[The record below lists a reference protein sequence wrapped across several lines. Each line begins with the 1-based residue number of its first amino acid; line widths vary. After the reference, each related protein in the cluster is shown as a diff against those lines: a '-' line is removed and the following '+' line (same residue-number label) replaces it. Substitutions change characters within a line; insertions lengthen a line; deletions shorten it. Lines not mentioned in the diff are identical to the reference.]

1 MNTTTETRFCID
13 KYGSGYDEDFE
24 LTDNNGRKLYDGF
37 RFGFS
42 HNWDNELVVMFMLG
56 SPFWLPHAPK
66 RIGDSFLFIP
76 RLNKHDEISW
86 QKGTGIPPSDVF
98 LKLLNANIFL
108 FPMTQVELLWQ
119 ELEWNPSELQ
129 SVAHLS
135 QQDAFLIWLIS
146 SGFQET
152 LPIFNQRDFLKK
164 LSLSIVAEIPD
175 RKPTV
180 KQILTDVE
188 QGRFRINTNR
198 IHELPGGD
206 IVTAYLDTPAQ
217 NIIEWNAISFN
228 ESPICQIT
236 HQIGLKLVPSL
247 TP

>member
-1 MNTTTETRFCID
+1 MNTSTEIGFCLD
-13 KYGSGYDEDFE
+13 KYGSGYDEDTE
-24 LTDNNGRKLYDGF
+24 ITDTIGRKLYDGY
-37 RFGFS
+37 RFGFA
-42 HNWDNELVVMFMLG
+42 HHWDNELMVMFMLG

-76 RLNKHDEISW
+76 RFNKHDELVW
-86 QKGTGIPPSDVF
+86 QRGSGIPPSDVF
-98 LKLLNANIFL
+98 LKLLNGNIFL
-108 FPMTQVELLWQ
+108 YSKTQVEMLWH
-119 ELEWNPSELQ
+119 ELEWNTSELQ
-129 SVAHLS
+129 SIALLS
-135 QQDAFLIWLIS
+135 HQDAFLVWLIS

-152 LPIFNQRDFLKK
+152 PPIFNQKDFLKK
-164 LSLSIVAEIPD
+164 LSSSIVAEIPD

-188 QGRFRINTNR
+188 QGQFQIDTDR
-198 IHELPGGD
+198 IHEQPGSD
-206 IVTAYLDTPAQ
+206 VVTAYLDTPAQ
-217 NIIEWNAISFN
+217 NIIEWSAVSFN